1 VEPREAVL
9 IITHSQQGIG
19 FSHDD
24 FLRKEGFDLVRCGS
38 GAEGIEALQQWKPA
52 MVLLDSGLSN
62 PPALEVC
69 RTLRAGDPV
78 VPVLLLGGPD
88 DEASAVRA
96 LNAGAD
102 DYIART
108 TGVLE
113 LMARVAAQ
121 LRKATVVAQRLVH
134 PDPVDHTVYR
144 LGEVEVDLRAHK
156 VRASSEPVLLGPLEF
171 RLLEY
176 LCRNA
181 GVALSRAQ
189 ILNDVYGY
197 RTAISPGRVD
207 LLFRRLRAKLGPGP
221 LRGDQLVPVR
231 GFGYRLERRGYGQ
244 GIAQS

>member
-1 VEPREAVL
+1 VEPRDAVL
-9 IITHSQQGIG
+9 IITQSQKGIG
-19 FSHDD
+19 FSDDD
-24 FLRKEGFDLVRCGS
+24 FLRKEGFDLVRCAS
-38 GAEGIEALQQWKPA
+38 GAEGIEALQLWKPA
-52 MVLLDSGLSN
+52 MVLLDSALSN

-88 DEASAVRA
+88 DEESAVRA

-108 TGVLE
+108 TGTQE
-113 LMARVAAQ
+113 LMARVTAQ
-121 LRKATVVAQRLVH
+121 LRKATVMAQRLVR

-144 LGEVEVDLRAHK
+144 LGEVEVDLRAHT
-156 VRASSEPVLLGPLEF
+156 VRASAEPVLLGPLEF

-197 RTAISPGRVD
+197 RTPISAGRVD

-231 GFGYRLERRGYGQ
+231 GFGYRLERRG
-244 GIAQS
+244 AQT